1 MLNKIRYRLVFNR
14 ARRLNKR
21 GEGLIE
27 IECSQQ
33 NRRIYFTTHTYVKP
47 ENFKHGSVIGT
58 PNADSLNYA
67 LCLMMHDVEMVELEY
82 IKKGV
87 EVHLPML
94 REAVRSHISP
104 AAKLT
109 DFGTQVVEQS
119 ERKNLTKLNYQ
130 TLLNNIERF
139 RKGTLV
145 TDIDYQFLVSY
156 DKWLRESGIAH
167 NTRISRLRLL
177 RALLN
182 EAKKR
187 DIIHTNPFDRFRIQ
201 QMVSKKGFLTVE
213 QVHKLEKMVLK
224 GQEDK
229 VRDAFLIGCYTG
241 LRFSDIVTLRN
252 EHFKDGWLTK
262 KMAKTGFIVEIPIAE
277 LFSGKML
284 QLIDK
289 YNGNIERISKTL
301 GSNSSV
307 NKTLRGILDR
317 IKADPKITFHSS
329 RHTFATLLS
338 QSGVQITTIQK
349 LLGHQKLQTTQIYS
363 EVDRKAITN
372 DLKKGRKRNK
382 QVAANTETQP
392 EHPDIPEYPV
402 SSDAQNPIEQ

>member
-1 MLNKIRYRLVFNR
+1 MLNKISYKLVFNR
-14 ARRLNKR
+14 SRRLNKR
-21 GEGLIE
+21 GEGLIQ

-33 NRRIYFTTHTYVKP
+33 KRRIYFTTHTYVKP
-47 ENFKHGSVIGT
+47 ENFAHGSVVGT
-58 PNADSLNYA
+58 HNADSLNYV
-67 LCLMMHDVEMVELEY
+67 LCLMMQEVEMVELEY

-104 AAKLT
+104 AAKLY
-109 DFGTQVVEQS
+109 DFGTQVVAQS

-139 RKGTLV
+139 RKGTLI
-145 TDIDYQFLVSY
+145 TDVDYQFLVSY

-187 DIIHTNPFDRFRIQ
+187 DIIHTNPFERFRIQ
-201 QMVSKKGFLTVE
+201 QMVSKKGFITVE

-224 GQEDK
+224 GQEEK

-252 EHFKDGWLTK
+252 EHIKNGWLTK
-262 KMAKTGFIVEIPIAE
+262 KMAKTGFVVEIPIAE
-277 LFSGKML
+277 LFGGKML

-289 YNGNIERISKTL
+289 YNGNIERVTKSL
-301 GSNSSV
+301 SSNSSV
-307 NKTLRGILDR
+307 NKTLRTILDR

-329 RHTFATLLS
+329 RHTFATHLG

-372 DLKKGRKRNK
+372 DIKRGKKRARQTND
-382 QVAANTETQP
+382 NTDVQHLSIENETPKTLQ
-392 EHPDIPEYPV
+392 
-402 SSDAQNPIEQ
+402 Q

>member
-14 ARRLNKR
+14 ARRLNQR

-33 NRRIYFTTHTYVKP
+33 KRRIYFTTHTYAKP
-47 ENFKHGSVIGT
+47 ENFAHGSVIGI

-67 LCLMMHDVEMVELEY
+67 LCLMMRDVERVELEY

-87 EVHLPML
+87 DVHLPML

-104 AAKLT
+104 AAKLA

-139 RKGTLV
+139 RKGLLV

-156 DKWLRESGIAH
+156 DRWLRESGIAH

-213 QVHKLEKMVLK
+213 QVHRLEKMVLK

-252 EHFKDGWLTK
+252 EHFKGGWLTK
-262 KMAKTGFIVEIPIAE
+262 KMAKTGFIVELPVAE
-277 LFSGKML
+277 LFGGKML
-284 QLIDK
+284 QLMAK
-289 YNGNIERISKTL
+289 YNGNIEKVSKAL

-317 IKADPKITFHSS
+317 IKIDPKITFHSS

-338 QSGVQITTIQK
+338 QNGVPITTIQK

-363 EVDRKAITN
+363 EVDRKTITN
-372 DLKKGRKRNK
+372 DLKKGRKR
-382 QVAANTETQP
+382 TQHAP
-392 EHPDIPEYPV
+392 APPDILEVPDTPADDE
-402 SSDAQNPIEQ
+402 AQKPISQ